1 MAITLKPAQF
11 NSFNVGIN
19 DLHDNLNN
27 VTKNKKY
34 SSTKNNDKMDSLD
47 CSTVADSS
55 DFNNNLDGLDSLG
68 LRFCKNLDY
77 KQK

>member
-27 VTKNKKY
+27 VIKINIA
-34 SSTKNNDKMDSLD
+34 
-47 CSTVADSS
+47 V
-55 DFNNNLDGLDSLG
+55 
-68 LRFCKNLDY
+68 
-77 KQK
+77 QKTTITWIF